1 MRRSPCLLAI
11 AGMLAT
17 GAALADCYDDAGAYY
32 RLSPSLLRAIAYVE
46 SRGDAG
52 AIGGN
57 GDGSLD
63 LCAMQINSQWL
74 PQLARFGITGGDL
87 LADKC
92 TCIYSGAWILAGEV
106 DRHGYSWEAVARYHS
121 PNQTRGHDYVLRGF
135 AALNGIE
142 RRERAIAKRSASK
155 RKPWRGERRNK
166 PLPFGDRIVG
176 GRP

>member
-1 MRRSPCLLAI
+1 MRRGACLSVLAGTLV
-11 AGMLAT
+11 AG
-17 GAALADCYDDAGAYY
+17 GAFADCYDDAGTYY

-52 AIGGN
+52 AIGSN

-87 LADKC
+87 LADEC
-92 TCIYSGAWILAGEV
+92 TCIYSGAWILAGEI

-121 PNQTRGHDYVLRGF
+121 PNQTRGLNYVLRVF

-142 RRERAIAKRSASK
+142 KPQLAMSKRSASK
-155 RKPWRGERRNK
+155 P
-166 PLPFGDRIVG
+166 
-176 GRP
+176 

>member
-1 MRRSPCLLAI
+1 MRRSASLSVLG
-11 AGMLAT
+11 GMLVAS
-17 GAALADCYDDAGAYY
+17 AALADCYDDAGTYY

-57 GDGSLD
+57 SDGSLD

-87 LADKC
+87 LANEC

-106 DRHGYSWEAVARYHS
+106 NRHGYSWEAVARYHS
-121 PNQTRGHDYVLRGF
+121 PNQTRGLGYVFRVF
-135 AALNGIE
+135 AALNRME
-142 RRERAIAKRSASK
+142 RPQLAMSKRFASK
-155 RKPWRGERRNK
+155 P
-166 PLPFGDRIVG
+166 
-176 GRP
+176 